1 MFDKKD
7 KFKGLTMVSVYDTVS
22 QKFGSPVTI
31 DNDASA
37 IRAFRDMVSNKNTVI
52 GQHPADFVLYKVGYF
67 NADSGEIYS
76 KFDKEADILCTG
88 LEAEAMEEYK

>member
-1 MFDKKD
+1 MFGKKEG
-7 KFKGLTMVSVYDTVS
+7 FNGLTMVSVFDKVS

-37 IRAFRDMVSNKNTVI
+37 IRAFCDMVSNKNSVI
-52 GQHPADFVLYKVGYF
+52 GQHPSDFVLYKVGYF
-67 NADSGEIYS
+67 NSDTGEIYA

-88 LEAEAMEEYK
+88 LEAQAMEELK